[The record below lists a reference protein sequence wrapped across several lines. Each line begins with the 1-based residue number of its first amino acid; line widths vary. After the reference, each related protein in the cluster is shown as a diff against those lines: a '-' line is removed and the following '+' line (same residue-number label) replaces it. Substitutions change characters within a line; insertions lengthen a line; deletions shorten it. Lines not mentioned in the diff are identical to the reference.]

1 MSPPKPYKLSKLEKR
16 LEALALLK
24 ILELG
29 DRQIEADQVQ
39 PAADV
44 LARLWSRY
52 RSTEASDRTPAEN
65 QPCER
70 TPA

>member
-1 MSPPKPYKLSKLEKR
+1 MSPPKPYKPSKPEKR

-29 DRQIEADQVQ
+29 NRQIEAGQVQ

-44 LARLWSRY
+44 LARLRKRY
-52 RSTEASDRTPAEN
+52 QTT
-65 QPCER
+65 
-70 TPA
+70 

>member
-29 DRQIEADQVQ
+29 DRQIEAGQVQ

-44 LARLWSRY
+44 LARLRKRY
-52 RSTEASDRTPAEN
+52 QTA
-65 QPCER
+65 
-70 TPA
+70 